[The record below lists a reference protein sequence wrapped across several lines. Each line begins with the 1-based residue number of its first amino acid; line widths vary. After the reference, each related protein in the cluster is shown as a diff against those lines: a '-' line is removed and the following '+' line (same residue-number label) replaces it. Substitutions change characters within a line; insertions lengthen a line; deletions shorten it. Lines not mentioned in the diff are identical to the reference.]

1 MLRHAFALFIG
12 VLSAQYLPEL
22 PDGRMLAV
30 LVVLMLLSGW
40 QRCWWLFA
48 LLVGLTW
55 TIAIANNR
63 LAQRLPENLAGKD
76 LIISGQVLSLPDG
89 DSKALRFDFAPDA
102 SELKLPE
109 KIRLSWY
116 QATMSVKAGQ
126 YWRFNVR
133 LKPPH
138 GLLNPGGFDYERWA
152 LSENIGA
159 TGYIRP
165 YPKPVLLEEG
175 SAWRDINVLRQ
186 LISDYL
192 AQHQHSA
199 LLTAL
204 TIGDGQGISQE
215 QWDVFRKTGTTHLIV
230 ISGSHIA
237 LVAGL
242 VYWLVVKLWAYSGVL
257 RYSAQKIAA
266 IIAGFSGVFYS
277 VLAGFSIPTQRAAIM
292 LCVYMWALQQQRVY
306 KPLSVL
312 AIAVV
317 AVVLFDPFAV
327 FAPGFWLSFLAVF
340 IIVYCL
346 SGRLKQPGLVIE
358 TLTVNWA
365 SFVALTPIVLFYFQ
379 QFSLTAPI
387 ANLIAVPFI
396 SVIIVPLAL
405 IAVGLLFIWLDVA
418 EWLLTQLD
426 TLLAYGYQGLTTIAK
441 LPYTTLTLAQPTWPA
456 LLLALPA
463 VLWLLAPKG
472 IPMRGLALVL
482 LLPLFFAQRDKPS
495 VGEFNVTVLDV
506 GQGLAVAIETA
517 EHWLIYDTGAKFSSD
532 SDIGLSV
539 LIPFLRLHGVT
550 ALDGLVI
557 SHGDNDHIG
566 GSASL
571 LAEIPARQL
580 YTSVPELLSTY
591 QPELCR
597 SGQHWQW
604 EGVDFTMLASPERRL
619 GSENNQSCVLKVS
632 NGQYSVLLTGDIE
645 AEAETWLVEHQR
657 EQLAATVLLAPHH
670 GSKTSSTTPFLLAVQ
685 AEAVIISAG
694 YHNSFGHP
702 HESVVKRYQQLG
714 IRAVN
719 TADKGALSLYFT
731 QQRYA
736 LISQRESQAR
746 YWHNTQQFQLTTQE
760 E

>member
-1 MLRHAFALFIG
+1 MLNHACALFIG

-22 PDGRMLAV
+22 PDGRML
-30 LVVLMLLSGW
+30 VVLIMLILLAGW
-40 QRCWWLFA
+40 QRWWWFFA

-55 TIAIANNR
+55 TIAIASNR
-63 LAQRLPENLAGKD
+63 LAQRLPEDLAGKD
-76 LIISGQVLSLPDG
+76 LIISGQVLSLPDA
-89 DSKALRFDFAPDA
+89 DSTSLRFDFAPDV
-102 SELKLPE
+102 SNVKLPD

-116 QATMSVKAGQ
+116 QATMPVKAGQ
-126 YWRFNVR
+126 RWRVNVR

-186 LISDYL
+186 RISDYL
-192 AQHQHSA
+192 AEHQHSA

-204 TIGDGQGISQE
+204 TIGDGQGISRE
-215 QWDVFRKTGTTHLIV
+215 QWDVFRQTGTTHLIV

-257 RYSAQKIAA
+257 RYSAHKIAA
-266 IIAGFSGVFYS
+266 VVAGLSGVFYS

-346 SGRLKQPGLVIE
+346 SGRLKQPGLVVE

-379 QFSLTAPI
+379 QLSLNAPI

-405 IAVGLLFIWLDVA
+405 LAVGLLFIWLDAA
-418 EWLLTQLD
+418 EWLLVQLD
-426 TLLAYGYQGLTTIAK
+426 TLLAYGYQGLSYIAT
-441 LPYTTLTLAQPTWPA
+441 LPYTTVTLAQPTWSV

-506 GQGLAVAIETA
+506 GQGLAVAVETA

-580 YTSVPELLSTY
+580 YTSVPELLSAY
-591 QPELCR
+591 QPALCR

-604 EGVDFTMLASPERRL
+604 EGIEFTMLAPSEQRL

-645 AEAETWLVEHQR
+645 AEAEAWLVERQR
-657 EQLAATVLLAPHH
+657 EHLAATVLLAPHH

-685 AEAVIISAG
+685 PEKAIISAG
-694 YHNSFGHP
+694 FHNSFGHP
-702 HESVVKRYQQLG
+702 HVSVVKRYQQLG
-714 IRAVN
+714 ISTVN
-719 TADKGALSLYFT
+719 TSDKGAISLYFT
-731 QQRYA
+731 QQRYS
-736 LISQRESQAR
+736 LTSQRESQAR
-746 YWHNTQQFQLTTQE
+746 YWHNTQH
-760 E
+760 